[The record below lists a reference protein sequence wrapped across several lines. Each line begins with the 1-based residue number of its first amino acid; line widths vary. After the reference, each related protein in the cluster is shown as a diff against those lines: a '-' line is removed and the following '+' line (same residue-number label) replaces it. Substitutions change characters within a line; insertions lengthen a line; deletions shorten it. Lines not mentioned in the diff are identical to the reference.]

1 MSDWN
6 PEAYALFGDL
16 RLQPALDLLARVGDV
31 PAGPVVDLGCGAG
44 SVAGALSARF
54 AGRLSGVDASPAM
67 LAEAEATGRYACL
80 IADDA
85 ALWCPDVPPALIFS
99 NAMLQW
105 IGDHARLMPRLAGY
119 LSPGGVLAVQ
129 MPRQYRAPSHR
140 FLRDIAAAMFPDRF
154 DFAGWQAPVDSAES
168 YARLMTPLGRVAA
181 WQTDYVQRLWPDA
194 GSSAHPVRLFTE
206 PTAMRPYVDKLS
218 DAERGAFVAAYEEA
232 LAVAYPALPDGS
244 VLMPFRRVFFV
255 LTM

>member
-6 PEAYALFGDL
+6 PEAYALFSDV

-31 PAGPVVDLGCGAG
+31 PGGPVVDLGCGAG

-67 LAEAEATGRYACL
+67 LAEAELTGLYAGL
-80 IADDA
+80 TADDA
-85 ALWCPDVPPALIFS
+85 ALWRPDEPPALIFA
-99 NAMLQW
+99 NAVLQW
-105 IGDHARLMPRLAGY
+105 IGDHTRLMPRLASY
-119 LSPGGVLAVQ
+119 LAPGGVLAVQ

-154 DFAGWQAPVDSAES
+154 DFANWQAPVDTAEG
-168 YARLMTPLGRVAA
+168 YARLLTPLGRVAA

-194 GSSAHPVRLFTE
+194 GSIGHPVRRFTE
-206 PTAMRPYVDKLS
+206 ATAMRPYVEKLS
-218 DAERGAFVAAYEEA
+218 EAERTAFVAAYDEA
-232 LAVAYPALPDGS
+232 LTVAYPALPDGS

-255 LTM
+255 LTV